1 MKITNRWSAGLLC
14 PMLAMYLSLGT
25 ALEAVPKGRIPE
37 AHRTPQNRTPQ
48 IGLHALSSQVWAAN
62 SSTFAVLHAPAA
74 AIPDFGK
81 GSRKKSKAREE
92 ELARAAAVAE
102 AQSRAAAA
110 SCVQVCAAW
119 LQS

>member
-1 MKITNRWSAGLLC
+1 
-14 PMLAMYLSLGT
+14 
-25 ALEAVPKGRIPE
+25 
-37 AHRTPQNRTPQ
+37 
-48 IGLHALSSQVWAAN
+48 LSSQVWAAN